1 MAKRS
6 GDTVSRR
13 RFLMGVGAAATAVTW
28 SGLLPGT
35 SGWLLRQAKAGPA
48 KYKLRMGAS
57 VVSRTN
63 ERHLATGIYRF
74 VELVEQLTDGEVRI
88 QVVDSGQ
95 GCAEPSCGD
104 RVANGI
110 FDIGSSSPQ
119 NLGSVFPY
127 AIALDWPMLWTQREE
142 YLNLLFSPASNA
154 LYRDVMV
161 KRYGI
166 LPLYGSGEMRS
177 IMMGKKYE
185 GSSLIRTPEQLQG
198 AKIRITN
205 SEMIA
210 AFAQSLNM
218 NPIPLAWTE
227 LLEGLRTGVVDAT
240 ETWPGAA
247 TGFGMH
253 TVLSQDIA
261 VDFCPGFELVFIS
274 ARVYDKLPDR
284 IKESILEAAYQTMI
298 FGYDA
303 VAHAQNAI
311 VGNGPVPHDS
321 SAYVESG
328 LRRVRLTAEEM
339 AMFREAAGIAHNEDA
354 YKPVRQKLAAI
365 ATKDVL
371 DPLQEF
377 QSTVAGQPLNPQ
389 RWWASRR

>member
-1 MAKRS
+1 MTKRS
-6 GDTVSRR
+6 GVSVSRR
-13 RFLMGVGAAATAVTW
+13 RFLAGMGAAATTLIGSEMLPGG
-28 SGLLPGT
+28 SGLLM
-35 SGWLLRQAKAGPA
+35 RRARAERA
-48 KYKLRMGAS
+48 RYELRMGAS
-57 VVSRTN
+57 VISKTN

-74 VELVEQLTDGEVRI
+74 VELVEQLTDGELRI
-88 QVVDSGQ
+88 QLVDSGQ
-95 GCAEPSCGD
+95 GCAEPTCGD

-110 FDIGSSSPQ
+110 FDLGSSSPQ

-127 AIALDWPMLWTQREE
+127 AIALDWPMLWSRRED

-154 LYRDVMV
+154 LYRDVML

-166 LPLYGSGEMRS
+166 VPLFGSGEMRS

-185 GSSLIRTPEQLQG
+185 DADPIRTPAQLQG

-205 SEMIA
+205 SVMIG

-253 TVLSQDIA
+253 NVLSQDVP

-274 ARVYDKLPDR
+274 ARSYDKLPDR
-284 IKESILEAAYQTMI
+284 IKESMLEAAYQAMI
-298 FGYDA
+298 HGYEA

-311 VGNGPVPHDS
+311 VGNGPEPSQS

-328 LRRVRLTAEEM
+328 LRRVALTPDEM
-339 AMFREAAGIAHNEDA
+339 AAFRAAAGISQNEDI
-354 YKPVRQKLAAI
+354 YKSIRAKLTSI
-365 ATKDVL
+365 AGRDVL

-377 QSTVAGQPLNPQ
+377 QASVAGKPLNPQ
-389 RWWASRR
+389 RWWT